1 MEHSV
6 ETLKEALTARSQSA
20 TLDELRSRGKRNV
33 RVIRADDIAEMIA
46 TAVNHAVA
54 ESGLMAP
61 DEVEALVAKS
71 REQFR
76 DLMQR
81 REREVA
87 ELRAATEALDDCR
100 AELAQAQ
107 VRITELER
115 GAETPANAGMMQY
128 LMSELAELKAK
139 AVAPAAPAASTG
151 ADAVAGALAQFSSTL
166 NQKLESLG
174 KKMGVSAAE
183 EAGAP
188 DLAGLFKHGDEVKL
202 ESNMANVS
210 VKAKSGAGISANLE
224 RLKRLKGGN

>member
-6 ETLKEALTARSQSA
+6 ETLKVALTARSQSA

-87 ELRAATEALDDCR
+87 ELRASTEALDECR

-107 VRITELER
+107 ARIAELER
-115 GAETPANAGMMQY
+115 GGETPANAGMMQY

-139 AVAPAAPAASTG
+139 AAAPAAPAAG

>member
-76 DLMQR
+76 ELMQR

-87 ELRAATEALDDCR
+87 ELRAATEALDECR

-107 VRITELER
+107 VRIAELEQ
-115 GAETPANAGMMQY
+115 GEATPPNAGMMQY

-139 AVAPAAPAASTG
+139 AAAPAAPAAGLG
-151 ADAVAGALAQFSSTL
+151 ADAVAGALAQFSSAMS
-166 NQKLESLG
+166 QKLENLG
-174 KKMGVSAAE
+174 KKMGVSAAA

-224 RLKRLKGGN
+224 RLKKLKGGN

>member
-46 TAVNHAVA
+46 SAVNHAVA

-76 DLMQR
+76 ELMQR

-87 ELRAATEALDDCR
+87 ELRAATEALDECR

-107 VRITELER
+107 VRIAELER
-115 GAETPANAGMMQY
+115 GEETPANAGMMQY

-139 AVAPAAPAASTG
+139 AAAPATPAAAG
-151 ADAVAGALAQFSSTL
+151 ADAVAGALAQFSSAMS
-166 NQKLESLG
+166 QKLESLG

-224 RLKRLKGGN
+224 RLKKLKGGN